1 MASAPAPSGRIF
13 ISYRREESA
22 YPAGWLFDR
31 LAQHF
36 GRGQVFKD
44 LDSIQLGDDFVEV
57 ITAAVASCDVL
68 LALIGDRWLT
78 LTGPDGRRRL
88 DDPDDFVRL
97 EIEVALN
104 HNVRVVP
111 VLVEGARMPQAA
123 DLPGSLARLERL
135 QALELSPSRFDFD
148 TGRLLRSLDRS
159 LAEAQV
165 HQADTVS
172 SPVLRPPARARP
184 GTRTPPAGTGPARAG
199 PPAAGGPAAAVSPAL
214 PGRRRSARR
223 KVAFAAGGIA
233 AVVVVGLGVVL
244 FGGKPKGPPSGGAAG
259 PSSTSSSSASSSS
272 AKPSTASKTL
282 LTDDFSARR
291 NGWLASD
298 RRSDGRYAKNG
309 TYQLTVTSI
318 GGSGEFAVPTG
329 ARHGLGGKTPLNL
342 TISVDVRG
350 IAGAPHGHGY
360 GIDCRADGAGDYYAF
375 VIQDKTVAIEK
386 WVGGGARI
394 QDPQPVSTAA
404 LHAGGV
410 NHLRASC
417 RTEQGGRAVQLAL
430 WVNGQKIASRT
441 DRDHPYTTGYIGVY
455 VETTTD
461 AKGTA
466 EAEFDNLTVTQP

>member
-31 LAQHF
+31 LVQHF

-97 EIEVALN
+97 EIEAALN
-104 HNVRVVP
+104 RNVRVIP

-123 DLPGSLARLERL
+123 DLPGTLARMERL

-148 TGRLLRSLDRS
+148 TSRLLRSLDLS
-159 LAEAQV
+159 LTEARV

-172 SPVLRPPARARP
+172 APILRSPPRARP
-184 GTRTPPAGTGPARAG
+184 ATGTPATGAGPPPANIGPPPAGA
-199 PPAAGGPAAAVSPAL
+199 GPAAT
-214 PGRRRSARR
+214 GRRRSAAR
-223 KVAFAAGGIA
+223 KVALTAGGIA
-233 AVVVVGLGVVL
+233 AVVIVGVVVIL
-244 FGGKPKGPPSGGAAG
+244 SGRTPKASPGGP
-259 PSSTSSSSASSSS
+259 ASSSS
-272 AKPSTASKTL
+272 PAHSASPTPSTASKTL
-282 LTDDFSARR
+282 LTDDFSARG
-291 NGWLASD
+291 NDWLASD

-309 TYQLTVTSI
+309 TYQLKVTSI
-318 GGSGEFAVPTG
+318 GGLGELAEPTE
-329 ARHGLGGKTPLNL
+329 ARHGLSGKTPLDL
-342 TISVDVRG
+342 TISVDARK
-350 IAGAPHGHGY
+350 IAGVPHGY
-360 GIDCRADGAGDYYAF
+360 GYGIACRGDGAGDYYAF
-375 VIQDKTVAIEK
+375 VIQGKAVAIEK
-386 WVGGGARI
+386 WVNGGARI
-394 QDPQPVSTAA
+394 QDPQSVSTAA
-404 LHAGGV
+404 LHPGGV

-417 RTEQGGRAVQLAL
+417 RTDQGGRAVHLAL
-430 WVNGQKIASRT
+430 WVNGHKVMNRV
-441 DRDHPYTTGYIGVY
+441 DRSHPYTTGYLGVY

-461 AKGTA
+461 AKSTA
-466 EAEFDNLTVTQP
+466 EAEFDNFTVTQP